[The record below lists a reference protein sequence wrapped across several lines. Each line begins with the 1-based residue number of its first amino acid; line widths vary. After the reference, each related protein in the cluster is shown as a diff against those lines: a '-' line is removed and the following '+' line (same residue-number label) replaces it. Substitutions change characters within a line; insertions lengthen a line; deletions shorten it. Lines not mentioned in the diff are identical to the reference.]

1 MLFGLF
7 SKKNKELNPPAFGY
21 DRLGVDMHSHVLPGI
36 DDGAQTIE
44 DSIAMLRAFQDMGF
58 KKVITTPHIMV
69 DYYKNTPEIILSG
82 LEKVR
87 EAIIQHNLTIEMD
100 AAAEYYADEYFDVC
114 LEKNRILSMGGKYV
128 LFELSYVN
136 PPADVFGIIARIKGA
151 GYVPVLAHPERYPF
165 YFNSF
170 EKYKQFRD
178 EGCLLQ
184 VSTISLVGYYGP
196 KSKNIAE
203 RMVDEMMVDFLAS
216 DMHGLRHANA
226 MRDALHQPYVQKV
239 LGEHAL
245 HNSLL
250 L

>member
-7 SKKNKELNPPAFGY
+7 SNKKKDSTPPEFGY
-21 DRLGVDMHSHVLPGI
+21 DRIGVDMHSHLIPGI
-36 DDGAQTIE
+36 DDGAQKME

-82 LEKVR
+82 LDKVR
-87 EAIIQHNLTIEMD
+87 EAIVQNGLSIEMD
-100 AAAEYYADEYFDVC
+100 AAAEYYADEYFDAC

-136 PPADVFGIIARIKGA
+136 PPADVFGIIARIKDK

-184 VSTISLVGYYGP
+184 VSTISLVGYYGGNT
-196 KSKNIAE
+196 KKIAE

-216 DMHGLRHANA
+216 DMHGLRHA
-226 MRDALHQPYVQKV
+226 DALRSALNQPYVQR
-239 LGEHAL
+239 LLSEHAL

-250 L
+250 V